1 MSLDSS
7 TMNVAQ
13 SLFGNATDLLKSS
26 AGGRHGGSGPR
37 RVGLYERHHRRGRS
51 DEVSIRAGVPRDHRT
66 DRGGQPDTA
75 VIAAE

>member
-26 AGGRHGGSGPR
+26 AGGATGAQDPLVATFMNATTGVADPMKSAFELVCRAITELIEEVNQIPR
-37 RVGLYERHHRRGRS
+37 
-51 DEVSIRAGVPRDHRT
+51 
-66 DRGGQPDTA
+66 
-75 VIAAE
+75 